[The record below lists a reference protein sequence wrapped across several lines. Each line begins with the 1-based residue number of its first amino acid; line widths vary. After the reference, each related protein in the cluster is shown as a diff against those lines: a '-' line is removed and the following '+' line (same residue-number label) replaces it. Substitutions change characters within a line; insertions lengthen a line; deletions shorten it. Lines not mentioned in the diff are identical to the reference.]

1 MKPILIILLIA
12 LVLGNNIQ
20 KEKNPIFRALKGCVN
35 QKNYDRCRS
44 TCHGMLHL
52 ICKKDCYNAW
62 CL

>member
-35 QKNYDRCRS
+35 QKIMIVVVP
-44 TCHGMLHL
+44 HVMA
-52 ICKKDCYNAW
+52 CYI
-62 CL
+62 